1 MIEYPWLY
9 EEKGL
14 VLVVQ
19 TCNPDI
25 SELRKQ
31 EHEFEVRLDKSEI
44 LSQKQENQPE
54 YLDRQRLP
62 LSLL

>member
-1 MIEYPWLY
+1 MTEYRWLY

-25 SELRKQ
+25 SELREQ

>member
-1 MIEYPWLY
+1 MIEYRWLY

-14 VLVVQ
+14 VSVVQ

-31 EHEFEVRLDKSEI
+31 EHEFEVRLDKSEM

-54 YLDRQRLP
+54 YLDR
-62 LSLL
+62 

>member
-1 MIEYPWLY
+1 MIEYRWLC

-25 SELRKQ
+25 PELRKQ
-31 EHEFEVRLDKSEI
+31 EHEFEVRLGKSEI
-44 LSQKQENQPE
+44 LSQKQESQPE
-54 YLDRQRLP
+54 YLDTQRLS

>member
-1 MIEYPWLY
+1 MIEYSWLY